1 VASVSLALDASVLI
15 AHLEPADVHHERAT
29 AILLD
34 AAGAPLLAHPLTL
47 AECLV
52 VAVRAGLSDVV
63 LRALRH
69 LGVVAE
75 VVDADS
81 PMRLARLRVETGL
94 RMPDCCVLDV
104 ARQHQA
110 TVATFDA
117 RLASSA
123 TALGLPVAI

>member
-1 VASVSLALDASVLI
+1 MSLALDASVLI
-15 AHLEPADVHHERAT
+15 AHLDPDDVHHERAT

-34 AAGAPLLAHPLTL
+34 AAGGPLLAHPLTL

-52 VAVRAGLSDVV
+52 AAVRAGLSEDVQ
-63 LRALRH
+63 RALQT
-69 LGVVAE
+69 LGVVADE
-75 VVDADS
+75 VDADS
-81 PMRLARLRVETGL
+81 PMRLARLRVETAL

-123 TALGLPVAI
+123 TALGLPVAGSD